1 MRLRGRYTVYGLL
14 AILWCAIGIWQ
25 TIEHVRV
32 MRAAR
37 DTLYRRAA
45 DISNTVGV
53 VIRSQRL
60 FVTQK
65 RLEAALQQLATAQDM
80 RSVAVMNA
88 SGEVVAHGGQALTGV
103 LDDFPESGERWDT
116 ETLTVVSPVDFG
128 AEMDNRWEMRP
139 PFVIVT
145 DREPGPPPPPDGG
158 PPPEGALSG
167 PGGPPPPP
175 PPWGEEGDKPLPAG
189 PWVRGSTSDVVHDA
203 SHSIL
208 RGTNEPRRPD
218 RPWRS
223 RRFRRPP
230 EMNEQQFKDLLKKK
244 GLHGFVLVMSTSA
257 SRASVHYDLW
267 LRLVIMVFT
276 SVAAVGLGTAWRNM
290 QRSSHLQ
297 MRLIRAS
304 EMNEHLREMN
314 IAAAGLAHETRN
326 PLNIVRGLAQMI
338 TTRPDAS
345 TEIRKQAKDI
355 TEEVDRVAARL
366 NEFIE
371 YSKPPVTRP
380 AARHINAVIRD
391 VERTLESDKEEKSVG
406 FTLTGLELV
415 VEADEPS
422 LRQIFFNLILNAI
435 QAVPEGGQIEV
446 AVEESGADEA
456 FVEVRDN
463 GPGVPEEAR
472 HSIFRPYFT
481 THEGGTGLGLAVVRQ
496 LVLANGWE
504 IEYNPGKNGGA
515 VFRIQGLKIISRNP

>member
-1 MRLRGRYTVYGLL
+1 MRLRGKYAVYGLL
-14 AILWCAIGIWQ
+14 AALWCSIAVWQ
-25 TIEHVRV
+25 AIEHMRV
-32 MRAAR
+32 LSSAR
-37 DTLYRRAA
+37 ESLYRRAA

-65 RLEAALQQLATAQDM
+65 RLEAALQLLASSQDM
-80 RSVAVMNA
+80 RSVAVLNA
-88 SGEVVAHGGQALTGV
+88 SGEVVAHGGQALTNM
-103 LDDFPESGERWDT
+103 LADLPESGERWDYGNGT
-116 ETLTVVSPVDFG
+116 FTVVNPVDFG
-128 AEMDNRWEMRP
+128 AEMDNRGEMRA

-145 DREPGPPPPPDGG
+145 DREPGPPPGGG
-158 PPPEGALSG
+158 PPPVGG
-167 PGGPPPPP
+167 PLGGPPPPP
-175 PPWGEEGDKPLPAG
+175 PPWGGEERDRPLLPG
-189 PWVRGSTSDVVHDA
+189 PWVRGSTSDVVQDA
-203 SHSIL
+203 SQTIL

-230 EMNEQQFKDLLKKK
+230 ELNEQQFKALLQKK
-244 GLHGFVLVMSTSA
+244 GLHGFILVMSTNAFVA
-257 SRASVHYDLW
+257 SIKYDLW
-267 LRLVIMVFT
+267 LRLIIMVVT
-276 SVAAVGLGTAWRNM
+276 SVAAIGLGMAWRNM
-290 QRSSHLQ
+290 QRSAHLQ

-338 TTRPDAS
+338 SNRSDTGQ
-345 TEIRKQAKDI
+345 EVRKQAKDI

-380 AARHINAVIRD
+380 APRHINAVIRD
-391 VERTLESDKEEKSVG
+391 VERTLESDKEEKFV
-406 FTLTGLELV
+406 TLTVMGPELV

-435 QAVPEGGQIEV
+435 QAVHEGGKIEIEV
-446 AVEESGADEA
+446 AESGSDEA
-456 FVEVRDN
+456 VVEVRDN

-496 LVLANGWE
+496 TVLANGWE
-504 IEYNPGKNGGA
+504 IEYTPGKNGGA
-515 VFRIQGLKIISRNP
+515 VFRIQGLKIISRIP

>member
-1 MRLRGRYTVYGLL
+1 MRFRGRYAVYGLL
-14 AILWCAIGIWQ
+14 AVLWFAIGLWQ
-25 TIEHVRV
+25 VIEHMRV
-32 MRAAR
+32 LRSAR
-37 DTLYRRAA
+37 ESLYRRAA

-65 RLEAALQQLATAQDM
+65 RLETALQLLATSQDM
-80 RSVAVMNA
+80 RSVAVLNA
-88 SGEVVAHGGQALTGV
+88 SGEVVAHGGQAITDV
-103 LDDFPESGERWDT
+103 LEDFPESAERWDDD
-116 ETLTVVSPVDFG
+116 TLTVVNPVDFG
-128 AEMDNRWEMRP
+128 AEMDSRGEMRP

-145 DREPGPPPPPDGG
+145 DREPGPPPPPPDGSPPG
-158 PPPEGALSG
+158 EPPPF
-167 PGGPPPPP
+167 P
-175 PPWGEEGDKPLPAG
+175 PPWEGDRPFPPG
-189 PWVRGSTSDVVHDA
+189 PWIRGVTSEIVHDA
-203 SHSIL
+203 SRSIL
-208 RGTNEPRRPD
+208 RGGDRQRRPD
-218 RPWRS
+218 HMGRP

-230 EMNEQQFKDLLKKK
+230 EMNEQRFKELLQKK

-257 SRASVHYDLW
+257 YKSSVHYDLW
-267 LRLVIMVFT
+267 LRLVIMAVT
-276 SVAAVGLGTAWRNM
+276 TVAAVGLGTAWRNI

-338 TTRPDAS
+338 SSRSDAIA
-345 TEIRKQAKDI
+345 EVRRQAKDI

-380 AARHINAVIRD
+380 APRHINAVIRD
-391 VERTLESDKEEKSVG
+391 VERTLETDKEEKSVNL
-406 FTLTGLELV
+406 TLTGPELV

-446 AVEESGADEA
+446 AIMESGSDEA
-456 FVEVRDN
+456 VVEVRDN
-463 GPGVPEEAR
+463 GPGVPEETR

-496 LVLANGWE
+496 TVLANGWE
-504 IEYNPGKNGGA
+504 IEYTPGKNGGA
-515 VFRIQGLKIISRNP
+515 VFRIQGLKIISRIP

>member
-1 MRLRGRYTVYGLL
+1 MRFKGKHAVYGLL
-14 AILWCAIGIWQ
+14 AILWCAIGLWQ
-25 TIEHVRV
+25 AIEHMRV
-32 MRAAR
+32 LRSAR
-37 DTLYRRAA
+37 ESLYRRAA

-65 RLEAALQQLATAQDM
+65 RLETALQQLATSQDM
-80 RSVAVMNA
+80 RSVAVLNA
-88 SGEVVAHGGQALTGV
+88 SGEVVAHGGQVVSEA
-103 LDDFPESGERWDT
+103 DIPESAEKWGDD
-116 ETLTVVSPVDFG
+116 TLTVEYPVDFG
-128 AEMDNRWEMRP
+128 AEMDSRGEMRL

-145 DREPGPPPPPDGG
+145 DREPGPPPPPPPDGS
-158 PPPEGALSG
+158 PPPF
-167 PGGPPPPP
+167 P
-175 PPWGEEGDKPLPAG
+175 PPWERDRMLPPG
-189 PWVRGSTSDVVHDA
+189 PWVRGATSEIVREA
-203 SHSIL
+203 SRTLL
-208 RGTNEPRRPD
+208 RGRNDSRRPE
-218 RPWRS
+218 RMGRF

-230 EMNEQQFKDLLKKK
+230 EMNEQLFKELLQKK
-244 GLHGFVLVMSTSA
+244 GLHGFILVMSISA
-257 SRASVHYDLW
+257 YRSSVHYDLW
-267 LRLVIMVFT
+267 LRLVIMAVT
-276 SVAAVGLGTAWRNM
+276 TVAAVGLGMAWRNL

-338 TTRPDAS
+338 STRSDAS
-345 TEIRKQAKDI
+345 PEVRRQAKDI

-371 YSKPPVTRP
+371 YSRPPVTRP
-380 AARHINAVIRD
+380 APRHINAVIRD
-391 VERTLESDKEEKSVG
+391 VERTLESDKEEKSVSVR
-406 FTLTGLELV
+406 LTGPELV

-435 QAVPEGGQIEV
+435 QAVQEGGQIEV
-446 AVEESGADEA
+446 VIEESGSDEA
-456 FVEVRDN
+456 IVEVRDN

-496 LVLANGWE
+496 IVLANGWE
-504 IEYNPGKNGGA
+504 IEYTPGMNGGA